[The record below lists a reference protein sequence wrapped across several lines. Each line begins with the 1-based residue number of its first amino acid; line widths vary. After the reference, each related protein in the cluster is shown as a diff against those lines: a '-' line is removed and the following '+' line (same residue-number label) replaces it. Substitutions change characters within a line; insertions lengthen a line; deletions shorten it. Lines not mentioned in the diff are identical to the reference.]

1 LFGNDRRETL
11 LVASG
16 EVTQQDDEETF
27 GLVLGRAV
35 GALERQSVSYAV
47 FGSLVSDL
55 YGRPAPSGD
64 IDLLVRPGDADTAM
78 DALEAEGFTT
88 DRLDPSW
95 IYKACMQGVL
105 VDVIFRVKGDIYL
118 DDEVMEHTR
127 VVDLFGHAVR
137 VISPEDAA
145 VIEAV
150 SNEAQSPDHWYNA
163 VGIVARTDMDW
174 DYLMR
179 RARHAARRVLSLL
192 VYCDST
198 DVPIPS
204 RVITALNE
212 AAYS

>member
-1 LFGNDRRETL
+1 
-11 LVASG
+11 VASG

-27 GLVLGRAV
+27 GRVLGRSV
-35 GALERQSVSYAV
+35 RALERQNVSYAL

-64 IDLLVRPGDADTAM
+64 IDLLVRPGDGEAAL
-78 DALEAEGFTT
+78 DALEAEGFKT

-95 IYKACMQGVL
+95 IYKACLEGVL
-105 VDVIFRVKGDIYL
+105 VDVIFRVKGEIYL
-118 DDEVMEHTR
+118 DDEVIEHTR
-127 VVDLFGHAVR
+127 VVEMFGHDVR

-145 VIEAV
+145 LIEAV

-174 DYLMR
+174 DYLMQ
-179 RARHAARRVLSLL
+179 RARHAARRALSLL

-204 RVITALNE
+204 RVIQGLFE
-212 AAYS
+212 IAYP